1 MILITT
7 PGKVGREAARLLAE
21 TDTAVRLLARDPS
34 TVTDLQAQGVE
45 VVAGD
50 LEDDASVHA
59 ALCDIANVILVSP
72 AIPEQE
78 LRVIKAATHTGVEHV
93 VKITSKASAD
103 SPIARRRG
111 QAQIEAGLAASGLQ
125 YTLLRNNAYM
135 QNFLMFAP
143 AIAKTASF
151 GSSAADGR
159 VGLIDSRYVAAVAAQ
174 IARAPKR
181 PSARPTGPPGPS
193 CSPTATSPRSCP
205 RKSGD
210 PSRSTHEH
218 SMRTARP

>member
-21 TDTAVRLLARDPS
+21 TDTPVRLLARDPS
-34 TVTDLQAQGVE
+34 TVTDLQAQRVE

-59 ALCDIANVILVSP
+59 ALRDIANVILVSP

-93 VKITSKASAD
+93 VKITNKASAD

-125 YTLLRNNAYM
+125 C
-135 QNFLMFAP
+135 
-143 AIAKTASF
+143 
-151 GSSAADGR
+151 G
-159 VGLIDSRYVAAVAAQ
+159 
-174 IARAPKR
+174 
-181 PSARPTGPPGPS
+181 
-193 CSPTATSPRSCP
+193 
-205 RKSGD
+205 GD
-210 PSRSTHEH
+210 PGQEDP
-218 SMRTARP
+218 ANPA